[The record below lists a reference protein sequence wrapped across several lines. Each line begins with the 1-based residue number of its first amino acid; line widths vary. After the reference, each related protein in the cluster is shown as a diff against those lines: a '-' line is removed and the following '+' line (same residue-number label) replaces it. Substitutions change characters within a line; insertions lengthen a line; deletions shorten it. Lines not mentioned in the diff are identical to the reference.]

1 MRKQSPSRITE
12 DQFKQIMELKALGI
26 ETLNVSK
33 MVGVSP
39 VTVRRIFNTKRGYV
53 PPLIDQFVEK
63 YDRNGENTLTPVEEI
78 DIDRGD
84 GYLCMDKWAAMHQV
98 GPYIQTYK
106 SKIA

>member
-12 DQFKQIMELKALGI
+12 DQFKQIKELKEQGLF
-26 ETLNVSK
+26 TLTVAQL
-33 MVGVSP
+33 VGVSS

-53 PPLIDQFVEK
+53 PPLNEQFVDK
-63 YDRNGENTLTPVEEI
+63 YDRNAENTLTPIEDL

-84 GYLCMDKWAAMHQV
+84 GYLCMVKWAAMHQL

>member
-12 DQFKQIMELKALGI
+12 DQFKQIKELKEQGLF
-26 ETLNVSK
+26 TLTVAQL
-33 MVGVSP
+33 VGVSS

-53 PPLIDQFVEK
+53 PPLNEQFVDK
-63 YDRNGENTLTPVEEI
+63 YDRNAVNTLIPVEDLDFANGEYFCI
-78 DIDRGD
+78 
-84 GYLCMDKWAAMHQV
+84 DKWAAAHQL

>member
-12 DQFKQIMELKALGI
+12 DQFKQIKELKEQGLF
-26 ETLNVSK
+26 TLTVAQL
-33 MVGVSP
+33 VGVSS

-53 PPLIDQFVEK
+53 PPLNEQFVEK
-63 YDRNGENTLTPVEEI
+63 YDRNAVNTLIPVEDLDFANGEYFCI
-78 DIDRGD
+78 
-84 GYLCMDKWAAMHQV
+84 DKWAAHNQL

>member
-12 DQFKQIMELKALGI
+12 DQFKQIKELKEQGLF
-26 ETLNVSK
+26 TLTVAQL
-33 MVGVSP
+33 VGVSS

-53 PPLIDQFVEK
+53 PPLNEQFVDK
-63 YDRNGENTLTPVEEI
+63 YDRNAVNTLTPVEDLDFANGEYFSI
-78 DIDRGD
+78 
-84 GYLCMDKWAAMHQV
+84 DKWAAAHQL